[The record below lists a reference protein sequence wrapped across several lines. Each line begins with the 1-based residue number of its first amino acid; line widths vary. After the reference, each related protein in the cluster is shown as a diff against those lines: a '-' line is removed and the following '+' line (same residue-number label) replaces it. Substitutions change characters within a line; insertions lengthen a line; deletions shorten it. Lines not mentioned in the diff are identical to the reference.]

1 MATAIMKQK
10 EVPETDD
17 VEEIISKIS
26 EESPYKRRP
35 TQKRTWMTVPE
46 MGKLLGLKKTDRYW
60 LVHKN
65 VFESKEIAGKIRINI
80 ASFEKWYANQIK
92 YHKVTG
98 EEPGKELKS
107 WSYSVKEV
115 ADLLDVDDYLVYELL
130 KKNQMEAVI
139 VDYWKR
145 IPKESFQNWY
155 KSQSQYRTKEDR
167 EKDALLEEAT
177 ITMPEMAQLLG
188 TTRSA
193 VYTILD
199 NPKYSHFFEFIGD
212 AKLSEINTRFIE
224 RYYQSLLKKR
234 AVINPLNKTSRNEFV
249 SSSTV
254 RDVNKLLRNC
264 FEQAVKWELMEKNP
278 CTHATVPKHKSQKR
292 DIWTA
297 DTLMYA
303 LSVCEDERLKLAINL
318 SFSCSLRLGEL
329 LGLTWDCVDISH
341 EAIEENRAYVF
352 INKELQRIR
361 KESLNALDG
370 KDVLLVFPTNHKKN
384 STVRILKTPKTE
396 SSVRKIFL
404 PKSVANMLV
413 DWKAEQD
420 EMKEILGDEYMD
432 YNLVMASTF
441 GLPLGDGAIRGPL
454 KKLIEDYN
462 LPPVVFHSFR
472 HSSVTYKL
480 KLNGGD
486 IKAVQG
492 DSGHAQV
499 NMVTDVYSHILD
511 DDRRKNAELFEEAF
525 YEKKNLDPQMHVQQE
540 NNNATV
546 ADEVDP
552 ELLAK
557 VLANPEM
564 RALLNSLAKTMK

>member
-1 MATAIMKQK
+1 M
-10 EVPETDD
+10 
-17 VEEIISKIS
+17 
-26 EESPYKRRP
+26 
-35 TQKRTWMTVPE
+35 
-46 MGKLLGLKKTDRYW
+46 
-60 LVHKN
+60 
-65 VFESKEIAGKIRINI
+65 IRK
-80 ASFEKWYANQIK
+80 F
-92 YHKVTG
+92 
-98 EEPGKELKS
+98 
-107 WSYSVKEV
+107 
-115 ADLLDVDDYLVYELL
+115 
-130 KKNQMEAVI
+130 
-139 VDYWKR
+139 
-145 IPKESFQNWY
+145 
-155 KSQSQYRTKEDR
+155 
-167 EKDALLEEAT
+167 
-177 ITMPEMAQLLG
+177 
-188 TTRSA
+188 
-193 VYTILD
+193 
-199 NPKYSHFFEFIGD
+199 
-212 AKLSEINTRFIE
+212 
-224 RYYQSLLKKR
+224 
-234 AVINPLNKTSRNEFV
+234 
-249 SSSTV
+249 
-254 RDVNKLLRNC
+254 RNC

-278 CTHATVPKHKSQKR
+278 CTHATVSKHKSQKR

-329 LGLTWDCVDISH
+329 LGLTWDCVDISP

-352 INKELQRIR
+352 INKESQRIR

-420 EMKEILGDEYMD
+420 EMKEILGDEYM
-432 YNLVMASTF
+432 
-441 GLPLGDGAIRGPL
+441 
-454 KKLIEDYN
+454 DYN